1 MIALISRLRDR
12 LTGAGEHAV
21 TMPPMDGALR
31 HNRALE
37 EAPLVLQAQAPDA
50 LVATPLGVL
59 FTSGNHVRRL
69 PARSDGAAETMRT
82 FDAPVSCLAAARDGT
97 VAAGLADGRIVFHG
111 GAYEGLTINR
121 VGGQP
126 LVCPTALAFDETGA
140 LIACLGSSRHA
151 PQAWRHDLMQRGATG
166 SVWRIGIEGTATCL
180 ADALAYPYGVL
191 AEGGRILVSE
201 SWRSRIIEIPADGPP
216 VPVLSDLPG
225 YPARLAPRT
234 GGGAWLALFAPR
246 SQLIEFVLR
255 ERSFREQMMAEV
267 GEAHWIAPSLTA
279 PRSFLEPM
287 QGGALKQLGILKP
300 WAPTRSF
307 GLVVGL
313 DRAFRPEMSWHSRA
327 DGVRH
332 GITAAIEAG
341 GRLLV
346 ASKGG
351 DAILALPLP
360 SMEAAR

>member
-31 HNRALE
+31 PNRALE

-69 PARSDGAAETMRT
+69 PRHPDEAAETVRT
-82 FDAPVSCLAAARDGT
+82 FDAPVSCLAAGRDGS
-97 VAAGLADGRIVFHG
+97 LAV
-111 GAYEGLTINR
+111 GLTDRRIIFFGGSR
-121 VGGQP
+121 DGQTLDKVGGRP
-126 LVCPTALAFDETGA
+126 LVCPTALAFDEEGA
-140 LIACLGSSRHA
+140 LIVCLGSSRHA
-151 PQAWRHDLMQRGATG
+151 PQDWRRDLMQRGATG
-166 SVWRIGIEGTATCL
+166 SVWRIEAGGKATCL
-180 ADALAYPYGVL
+180 ADALAYPHGVL
-191 AEGGRILVSE
+191 ARGGRIFVSE
-201 SWRSRIIEIPADGPP
+201 SWRSRILAIRPDGPP
-216 VPVLSDLPG
+216 APVLSDLPG

-234 GGGAWLALFAPR
+234 GGGAWLAVFAPR

-267 GEAHWIAPSLTA
+267 EEAHWIAPSLTA

-313 DRAFRPEMSWHSRA
+313 DHGFRPDASWHSRA

-351 DAILALPLP
+351 DAILTLPLP
-360 SMEAAR
+360 SVEAAR